1 MVLAI
6 TLPTA
11 AAVTFPA
18 FLVVSP
24 VSAII
29 SPKADLLLVVFVI
42 IFGSNFM
49 KIKAANIK
57 PAAVASAGNVVLL
70 YLGLLETGRTVGGGQ
85 YVPLWPS
92 LSGIAILVSN
102 CLVKQNIS
110 DTARCQR
117 ETTH

>member
-85 YVPLWPS
+85 YVPLLP
-92 LSGIAILVSN
+92 LIELILPFWCRTV
-102 CLVKQNIS
+102 L
-110 DTARCQR
+110 
-117 ETTH
+117 